1 MLRLFCC
8 FLVALFFSVQCLQ
21 RQILYS
27 RLDKEVT
34 NFSLTVLHEIASLI
48 HCADLCSRD
57 DYCMEFVYSETSGHC
72 IGLHCLKTDN
82 YAYQYVSPTPY
93 RGLYFGKGKILFMII
108 YFKPFTLIS
117 NNLIMVSLISS
128 FYSEQLGSIFR
139 SPLLLCGR
147 KRYMGRSQGI

>member
-1 MLRLFCC
+1 MLLSCCSIFFCPM
-8 FLVALFFSVQCLQ
+8 FAKSNTV
-21 RQILYS
+21 Y

-34 NFSLTVLHEIASLI
+34 NFSLTVLHGEIASLI
-48 HCADLCSRD
+48 HCAELCSRD
-57 DYCMEFVYSETSGHC
+57 DYCMEFVYSKTSRHC

-108 YFKPFTLIS
+108 YSKPFTLIS
-117 NNLIMVSLISS
+117 NNLIKVSLISS
-128 FYSEQLGSIFR
+128 FCNEQLGRIFR
-139 SPLLLCGR
+139 SPLLLCRR

>member
-1 MLRLFCC
+1 ITL
-8 FLVALFFSVQCLQ
+8 
-21 RQILYS
+21 LYS

-57 DYCMEFVYSETSGHC
+57 DYCMEFVYSEISRHC

-93 RGLYFGKGKILFMII
+93 RGLYFGKVSNSVAYSGHH
-108 YFKPFTLIS
+108 YFYLEENVTWAEAKVECQKKCAHLVEIETKAESDWLPAPF
-117 NNLIMVSLISS
+117 V
-128 FYSEQLGSIFR
+128 G
-139 SPLLLCGR
+139 
-147 KRYMGRSQGI
+147 

>member
-1 MLRLFCC
+1 M
-8 FLVALFFSVQCLQ
+8 
-21 RQILYS
+21 
-27 RLDKEVT
+27 T

-48 HCADLCSRD
+48 HCADLCSRN
-57 DYCMEFVYSETSGHC
+57 DYCMEFVYSETSRHC

-139 SPLLLCGR
+139 SPLLLSITSVWKKTLHGQ
-147 KRYMGRSQGI
+147 KPRYLNLSNKINFNVELVNRCIFIPFAL